1 MMDMTTTIFLLLIAA
16 LAVALYRKKGKPLF
30 PVKTTENA
38 EKHENK
44 MEITDEDYRL
54 VYTNDNA
61 FETKG
66 PAELFVTVSDATNP
80 RKTAT
85 STIYHDVNLISDY
98 ITIGRDNTNTYM
110 LNASNIDRYNAIY
123 LAKIKNTFQIR
134 ANPESRNGLS
144 ESYLGERIENVIQ
157 FTDSLTLFMGN
168 LKLDFVVPG
177 YEAISR
183 NRRRED
189 IFSDTNSLRRANTFS
204 NTASRRKED
213 IFSDVDNRCHTEE
226 QKTNDDK
233 TQHWRG

>member
-16 LAVALYRKKGKPLF
+16 LAIALYGKKPLF
-30 PVKTTENA
+30 PFVKKA
-38 EKHENK
+38 EQPEKQENK

-66 PAELFVTVSDATNP
+66 PAELLVTVSDATNP